1 MAPDKQAQFIAKW
14 FTKAEQDTDVFDR
27 FVSAWVALTIA
38 SQRHRTIR
46 GHRRRDETDRE
57 RIIDYFKS
65 NAAKLRAAVQE
76 NVVELR
82 RLAERRGTRGG
93 TIVDGATIQVHCRI
107 FKSTVLGTSTC
118 TNEHL
123 ATATAEILNKV
134 RNNLFHGTKMYDD
147 TNDRELLNLVTP
159 LLMTIVATCEGL
171 GLPSARS
178 ARNLG

>member
-1 MAPDKQAQFIAKW
+1 MAPDKQAQFIARW

-27 FVSAWVALTIA
+27 FVSAWVALCIA

-46 GHRRRDETDRE
+46 GQGRRDETERE
-57 RIIDYFKS
+57 RVIDYFRS

-76 NVVELR
+76 NVVELK

-93 TIVDGATIQVHCRI
+93 TIVDGDAIQVHSRL
-107 FKSTVLGTSTC
+107 FRGTVLETSPC

-134 RNNLFHGTKMYDD
+134 RNNLFHGAKIYDD
-147 TNDRELLNLVTP
+147 TNDRELLSLVTP
-159 LLMTIVATCEGL
+159 FLMTFVATCEGL
-171 GLPSARS
+171 RFSSAT
-178 ARNLG
+178 